1 MAVFRLKIISSR
13 KVFYEGPCHCLIIP
27 ALDGEQAIMAH
38 HEEMIVAIQAG
49 EMRLQAEEN
58 GDWQYAVVGQGFC
71 QVAHNRATLLAD
83 EVELPEELD
92 ARRAQ
97 EALENAREQM
107 RQKQSAQEYH
117 MTQAA
122 MARALVRLKE
132 AERFA
137 GVPDRR
143 RNGSGHDR

>member
-1 MAVFRLKIISSR
+1 MSVFHLKIISSR
-13 KVFYEGPCHCLIIP
+13 KVFYDGPCHCLIIP
-27 ALDGEQAIMAH
+27 GLDGEQAIMAKH
-38 HEEMIVAIQAG
+38 SEMIVAVRTG

-92 ARRAQ
+92 VRRAQ
-97 EALENAREQM
+97 EELENARELM
-107 RQKQSAQEYH
+107 RQKQSAKEYH

-132 AERFA
+132 AERFTGA
-137 GVPDRR
+137 PERR
-143 RNGSGHDR
+143 RSGSENTR